1 MMLDIDLSLT
11 HICNCGTIALNG
23 PYFYFKKLLLTI
35 ELGISLLRCLRECFV
50 MKSLVRDQI
59 YIFCFV
65 RYLST
70 TFQAYLPI
78 IIHV

>member
-11 HICNCGTIALNG
+11 HICNCGTIALIG
-23 PYFYFKKLLLTI
+23 PYFYFKIILLTI
-35 ELGISLLRCLRECFV
+35 ELGISLLRCLKECFV
-50 MKSLVRDQI
+50 MKSLVKDQI